1 MKIDLTFEVD
11 SSVMGFVASD
21 VAEFSGKDKGDLG
34 SRIYRSLECDIDSVE
49 AVREVRERR

>member
-1 MKIDLTFEVD
+1 MEIDLTFEVD

-34 SRIYRSLECDIDSVE
+34 SRIYRSLECDVDSVE